1 MCSLFSCFSGAK
13 GIELA
18 VFVTEKQTVYVS
30 PNDKLVNIHGVL
42 KTSV

>member
-1 MCSLFSCFSGAK
+1 MCSLFSCLSGAK

-30 PNDKLVNIHGVL
+30 PDDKLVNIHGVL